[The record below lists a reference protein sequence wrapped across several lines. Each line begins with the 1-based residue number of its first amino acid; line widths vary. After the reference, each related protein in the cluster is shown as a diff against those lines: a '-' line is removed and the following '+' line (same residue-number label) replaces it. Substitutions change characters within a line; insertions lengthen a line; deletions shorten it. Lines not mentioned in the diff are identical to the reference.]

1 MATHSARVPGTEAAP
16 FALSLFETPVI
27 VDEVPD
33 AVALNAALA
42 SAIRARRAASPGVRI
57 SNIDGWQSDNAMLH
71 WGGEPARRLE
81 ARILAAADRFTVDI
95 AARDGTP
102 RHKWVANMW
111 ANISP
116 PGGSNQMHT
125 HPGAYWSAVYYVD
138 DGYAGAFDP
147 VLGGELVLLD
157 PRMPTVLM
165 AMPNL
170 RFRAPDGAPHEPQL
184 NMRPKSGRIIMFP
197 GWLTHGVMP
206 YRGRGERISIAVNL
220 VATPRG

>member
-1 MATHSARVPGTEAAP
+1 MASSRARRPEPAAAP
-16 FALSLFETPVI
+16 VALSLFETPVI

-33 AVALNAALA
+33 AGVLNAALA
-42 SAIRARRAASPGVRI
+42 TAIRARRAASPGVRI

-71 WGGEPARRLE
+71 WGGEAARALE
-81 ARILAAADRFTVDI
+81 RRILAAADRFTIDI
-95 AARDGTP
+95 SARDGTP
-102 RHKWVANMW
+102 RHNWVASMW

-138 DGYAGAFDP
+138 DGYAGSSDP
-147 VLGGELVLLD
+147 ALGGELVLLD

-170 RFRAPDGAPHEPQL
+170 RFRAPDGARHEPQL

-220 VATPRG
+220 IAMPRG